1 VDSEEEGCSEQE
13 KSEDEEKSEQE
24 VTKKVKMAKLNR
36 DEFDITLVSNAKH
49 SMSFYP
55 LNTVASFTTRLCIP
69 VELDPCSQ
77 YEIALKEIQFP
88 ISFYNVS
95 NNTDY
100 NLNAYM
106 DILCR
111 LNPEAQCDITLLSLP
126 KGFYN
131 NINQILRQIN
141 STDFSSNY
149 AEFTFNEITNR
160 ITMSRVGSIKLNLSH
175 KLRSILGYNV
185 HSDSY
190 VSPGVAPNPVNLN
203 ANIPSQFFI
212 HCDVVEPQLVG
223 DSVERL
229 LQVVGIE
236 DASQFG
242 QLFVQRFGTLEY
254 VPLLKTSFQTI
265 RIDIMTEEKHLAP
278 FEFGPSLVKV
288 NIRKRRFCE

>member
-1 VDSEEEGCSEQE
+1 
-13 KSEDEEKSEQE
+13 
-24 VTKKVKMAKLNR
+24 MAKLNG
-36 DEFDITLVSNAKH
+36 DEFDITLVSNAKL

-55 LNTVASFTTRLCIP
+55 TNTVASFTTRLCVP
-69 VELDPCSQ
+69 VELDPCGQ

-95 NNTDY
+95 NDRDY

-111 LNPEAQCDITLLSLP
+111 VNPDAQCNITLLSLP
-126 KGFYN
+126 KGYYN

-149 AEFTFNEITNR
+149 AQFSFNEITNR
-160 ITMSRVGSIKLNLSH
+160 ITMSRVGSIRLSLSH
-175 KLRSILGYNV
+175 KMRSILGYDVCGDN
-185 HSDSY
+185 Y
-190 VSPGVAPNPVNLN
+190 VPLGVAPNPVNLN

-212 HCDVVEPQLVG
+212 HCDVVEPHLVG

-229 LQVVGIE
+229 LQTVGIE
-236 DASQFG
+236 DALLFG
-242 QLFVQRFGTLEY
+242 QLFVQRFENLEY

-265 RIDIMTEEKHLAP
+265 KIDIMTEDKRLAP

-288 NIRKRRFCE
+288 HIRRKLCGE